1 MNIGVF
7 MHNYLPRIGGA
18 QICAHCL
25 ADNLARQG
33 HTVTVY
39 ARTSMVEECQQ
50 RGWQFTYQLK
60 AIDPPFRV
68 IGYLQPIRLMAAAH
82 TIIKQIKNDQ
92 LDVIQLVVA
101 WPWLPIVKEIKK
113 HTNVPVV
120 IRCAGDDIQV
130 DTTVGYGIRRETGIE
145 GLLKRGFDAIDKGIA
160 ISATVTKEYVQA
172 GVEASKIVEI
182 PPGVDGSAYDTCQI
196 ILNDIRKQ
204 WNLPTNRKLII
215 SVGRNHPKKGF
226 ADLVRALPHLN
237 AKEPRFAVAI
247 VGRETEELIPIAK
260 ELGVDS
266 DFYAISEVSSKST
279 QIDTFPSRELIELY
293 KASDYFVQPSYIETY
308 ANVALE
314 AMASGIPVI
323 ITNTPGCV
331 DTVEDGKDGL
341 FISPRNPEDIAQK
354 VWQLENDNALK
365 EQLIQAGYQK
375 AQAQDW
381 NQIALAYLDVY
392 QTLITSKSTS

>member
-25 ADNLARQG
+25 ADRLVHQG
-33 HTVTVY
+33 HQVTVY
-39 ARTSMVEECQQ
+39 ARNSMVEECKQ
-50 RGWQFTYQLK
+50 RGWQFSYQLK
-60 AIDPPFRV
+60 AIEPPFRV
-68 IGYLQPIRLMAAAH
+68 IGYLQPIRLIAAAQ
-82 TIIKQIKNDQ
+82 TIIRQIKKDK

-101 WPWLPIVKEIKK
+101 WPWLPIVREIKK
-113 HTNVPVV
+113 RTGIPVV

-130 DTTVGYGIRRETGIE
+130 DSSVGYGIRREVGIE
-145 GLLKRGFDAIDKGIA
+145 DLLKRGFDAVDKGIA

-172 GVEASKIVEI
+172 GVQADKIVEI
-182 PPGVDGSAYDTCQI
+182 PPGVDVAAYEACQI
-196 ILNDIRKQ
+196 DPKEIRKQ
-204 WNLPTNRKLII
+204 WQLPTDRKLII

-226 ADLVRALPHLN
+226 ADLVKALPHLN
-237 AKEPRFAVAI
+237 TKEPRFAVAV
-247 VGRETEELIPIAK
+247 VGRETETLIPIAK
-260 ELGVDS
+260 ELGVAS

-314 AMASGIPVI
+314 AMASGIPVV
-323 ITNTPGCV
+323 ITNAPGCI

-341 FISPRNPEDIAQK
+341 FIPPEDPKQIAKK
-354 VWQLENDNALK
+354 VWQLENDETLK
-365 EQLIQAGYQK
+365 QRLIQAGHQK
-375 AQAQDW
+375 ARSQDW
-381 NQIALAYLDVY
+381 HQISLAYLQVY
-392 QTLITSKSTS
+392 QSLTTPSP